1 MTKRFRVCPEANK
14 NVEDTKTGEA
24 FLCYNEEVAKELAMY
39 LNAEITGTDKEI
51 FKMTAFD
58 LIRTKDQLVIDYN
71 DFMEEYREK
80 EAKLYLETDFKELKL
95 TNEKMRTAYINKE
108 MATEKAVR
116 QSYEHSIDIVNDLLK
131 LRMKEV
137 TKREVHHKQIQP

>member
-1 MTKRFRVCPEANK
+1 MRFQVCENARK
-14 NVEDTKTGEA
+14 NVEDTKTGET
-24 FLCYNEEVAKELAMY
+24 FLCYNEEKAEELCNY

-51 FKMTAFD
+51 FKMNAED
-58 LIRTKDQLVIDYN
+58 LIRTKDQLVLDYN

-80 EAKLYLETDFKELKL
+80 ESKIYLETDFKELKL

-108 MATEKAVR
+108 MRIEKNVR
-116 QSYEHSIDIVNDLLK
+116 QSYEHSIDIVNDLLR

-137 TKREVHHKQIQP
+137 TNG

>member
-1 MTKRFRVCPEANK
+1 MRFQVCENARK

-24 FLCYNEEVAKELAMY
+24 FLCYNEESVEELCMY
-39 LNAEITGTDKEI
+39 LNAEIPGTDKEI
-51 FKMTAFD
+51 FKMNAED
-58 LIRTKDQLVIDYN
+58 LIRTKDQLVLDYN

-80 EAKLYLETDFKELKL
+80 ESKIYLETDFKELKL

-108 MATEKAVR
+108 MRIEKNVR
-116 QSYEHSIDIVNDLLK
+116 QSYEHSIDIVNDLLR

-137 TKREVHHKQIQP
+137 TNG

>member
-14 NVEDTKTGEA
+14 NVEDTKSGEA
-24 FLCYNEEVAKELAMY
+24 FLCYNEDVAKELTRY

-58 LIRTKDQLVIDYN
+58 LIRTKDQLVLDYN
-71 DFMEEYREK
+71 DFMEEYRET
-80 EAKLYLETDFKELKL
+80 EAKLLLETDFKAEGC
-95 TNEKMRTAYINKE
+95 TNEKQRTAYINQK

-116 QSYEHSIDIVNDLLK
+116 QSYEHSIDIINDLLR
-131 LRMKEV
+131 LRMQEV
-137 TKREVHHKQIQP
+137 KTK

>member
-1 MTKRFRVCPEANK
+1 MRKKRFRVCPEANK

-24 FLCYNEEVAKELAMY
+24 FLCYNEEQAEALVLY

-51 FKMTAFD
+51 FKMNTLE
-58 LIRTKDQLVIDYN
+58 LIHNKDQLVMDYN
-71 DFMEEYREK
+71 EFMEDYREK
-80 EAKLYLETDFKELKL
+80 EAKLLLETDFKELKL

-108 MATEKAVR
+108 MAVEKAVR
-116 QSYEHSIDIVNDLLK
+116 QSYEHSIDIVNDLIR

-137 TKREVHHKQIQP
+137 TQQ